1 MTESRASGTPLGK
14 RHDRDD
20 TTAARIAGV
29 IVVGMCAAVWW
40 PAFTLGAWGD
50 FFFDQL
56 LTIWAAATGAFFVV
70 VFFGRSRRRWWRAAA
85 LLAPSL
91 YLVANFVV
99 QPDAEDVATL
109 IVAVLGALVA
119 VLAVPTT
126 VWVLARI
133 IWPEFG
139 DQVSPR
145 RRAVVIG
152 VVAFVAVASFLL
164 GANQARFMTCGEFTL
179 SGNSEP
185 PGCTPDSVYD
195 D

>member
-1 MTESRASGTPLGK
+1 MTEARASGTPAEAANDGK
-14 RHDRDD
+14 
-20 TTAARIAGV
+20 AARIAGV

-70 VFFGRSRRRWWRAAA
+70 VLFGRGRRRWWRAAA

-91 YLVANFVV
+91 YLAANFVV
-99 QPDAEDVATL
+99 QPEASDVATL
-109 IVAVLGALVA
+109 VVAVLGALVA

-139 DQVSPR
+139 EEVSPR
-145 RRAVVIG
+145 RRVVVIG
-152 VVAFVAVASFLL
+152 VVAFVAVTSFLL
-164 GANQARFMTCGEFTL
+164 GANQAHFMTCGEFTL

-185 PGCTPDSVYD
+185 PGCTPDSVYEE
-195 D
+195 

>member
-1 MTESRASGTPLGK
+1 MGK
-14 RHDRDD
+14 RRDPREHGD
-20 TTAARIAGV
+20 GKAARIAGV

-70 VFFGRSRRRWWRAAA
+70 VLFGRSRRRWWRAAA

-91 YLVANFVV
+91 YLAANFVV
-99 QPDAEDVATL
+99 QPDAEDVAT
-109 IVAVLGALVA
+109 IVVAILGALVA

-139 DQVSPR
+139 EEVSR
-145 RRAVVIG
+145 RRRFVVIG
-152 VVAFVAVASFLL
+152 VVGFVAVTSFLL

-185 PGCTPDSVYD
+185 PGCTPDSVYED
-195 D
+195 